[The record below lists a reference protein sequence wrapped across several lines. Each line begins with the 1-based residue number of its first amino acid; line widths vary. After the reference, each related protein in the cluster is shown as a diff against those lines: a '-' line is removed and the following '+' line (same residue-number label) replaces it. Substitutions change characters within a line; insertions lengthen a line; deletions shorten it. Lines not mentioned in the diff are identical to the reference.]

1 MEMPPEHHANPSITH
16 HYTLPCDTE
25 HSQCGS
31 RRREAGQGETHSHV
45 HEVARALR
53 SKPLPQRPDHV
64 YELVVLNGAMALLP
78 SFLELRLWDDGVKLH
93 AAEAPTQN
101 RNA

>member
-1 MEMPPEHHANPSITH
+1 
-16 HYTLPCDTE
+16 
-25 HSQCGS
+25 
-31 RRREAGQGETHSHV
+31 
-45 HEVARALR
+45 
-53 SKPLPQRPDHV
+53 V